1 MLSSLLSLAA
11 FLVRAASCSLGLKSF
26 LDNFL
31 PASGARIRDLGV
43 FRMSGSSC
51 SEVCNVSTLDIEDVV
66 FTALLTRVMSWKYC
80 MSGSVM
86 DLRIRCSLSL
96 TGDRAPSPVSP
107 HSDCRRGEAELPGS
121 WVSVLLGVA
130 VVVVLGVGVAAVMLM
145 LLLGTRW

>member
-1 MLSSLLSLAA
+1 M
-11 FLVRAASCSLGLKSF
+11 
-26 LDNFL
+26 
-31 PASGARIRDLGV
+31 
-43 FRMSGSSC
+43 
-51 SEVCNVSTLDIEDVV
+51 DVV
-66 FTALLTRVMSWKYC
+66 FTASLTRVMSWKYC

-107 HSDCRRGEAELPGS
+107 HSDCRRGEAELSGS

-130 VVVVLGVGVAAVMLM
+130 VVVVVAASAVMLM

>member
-1 MLSSLLSLAA
+1 ML
-11 FLVRAASCSLGLKSF
+11 
-26 LDNFL
+26 
-31 PASGARIRDLGV
+31 
-43 FRMSGSSC
+43 
-51 SEVCNVSTLDIEDVV
+51 STLDIVDVV
-66 FTALLTRVMSWKYC
+66 FISLLTRVMSWKYC

-130 VVVVLGVGVAAVMLM
+130 VVVVLVASAVMLM

>member
-11 FLVRAASCSLGLKSF
+11 SLVRAASCSLGLKSF

-51 SEVCNVSTLDIEDVV
+51 SEVCNVSTLDIVDVV
-66 FTALLTRVMSWKYC
+66 FTSLLTSVMSWKYC

-130 VVVVLGVGVAAVMLM
+130 VVVVLVASAVMLM

>member
-1 MLSSLLSLAA
+1 
-11 FLVRAASCSLGLKSF
+11 
-26 LDNFL
+26 
-31 PASGARIRDLGV
+31 
-43 FRMSGSSC
+43 
-51 SEVCNVSTLDIEDVV
+51 
-66 FTALLTRVMSWKYC
+66 

-130 VVVVLGVGVAAVMLM
+130 VVVLLGVAVVVLGGVVLGVGVAAVMLM
-145 LLLGTRW
+145 LLLGTLW

>member
-1 MLSSLLSLAA
+1 ML
-11 FLVRAASCSLGLKSF
+11 
-26 LDNFL
+26 
-31 PASGARIRDLGV
+31 
-43 FRMSGSSC
+43 
-51 SEVCNVSTLDIEDVV
+51 STLDIVDVV

-130 VVVVLGVGVAAVMLM
+130 VVVVLWVAAVMLM

>member
-1 MLSSLLSLAA
+1 
-11 FLVRAASCSLGLKSF
+11 
-26 LDNFL
+26 
-31 PASGARIRDLGV
+31 
-43 FRMSGSSC
+43 MSI
-51 SEVCNVSTLDIEDVV
+51 LDIVDVV

-130 VVVVLGVGVAAVMLM
+130 VVVVLVASAVMLM

>member
-11 FLVRAASCSLGLKSF
+11 SLARPASCSLGLKSF

-51 SEVCNVSTLDIEDVV
+51 SEVCNVSTLDIVDVV

-96 TGDRAPSPVSP
+96 TGDRAPSVSP

-130 VVVVLGVGVAAVMLM
+130 VVVVLVASAVMLM

>member
-1 MLSSLLSLAA
+1 M
-11 FLVRAASCSLGLKSF
+11 
-26 LDNFL
+26 
-31 PASGARIRDLGV
+31 
-43 FRMSGSSC
+43 
-51 SEVCNVSTLDIEDVV
+51 DVV

-130 VVVVLGVGVAAVMLM
+130 VVVVLVASAVMLM

>member
-1 MLSSLLSLAA
+1 M
-11 FLVRAASCSLGLKSF
+11 
-26 LDNFL
+26 
-31 PASGARIRDLGV
+31 
-43 FRMSGSSC
+43 
-51 SEVCNVSTLDIEDVV
+51 DVV
-66 FTALLTRVMSWKYC
+66 FTTLLTRVMSWKYC

>member
-1 MLSSLLSLAA
+1 M
-11 FLVRAASCSLGLKSF
+11 
-26 LDNFL
+26 
-31 PASGARIRDLGV
+31 
-43 FRMSGSSC
+43 
-51 SEVCNVSTLDIEDVV
+51 DVV
-66 FTALLTRVMSWKYC
+66 FTALLTSVMSWKYC

-130 VVVVLGVGVAAVMLM
+130 VVGVLVASAVMLM

>member
-11 FLVRAASCSLGLKSF
+11 SLVRAASCSLGLKSF

-51 SEVCNVSTLDIEDVV
+51 SEVCNVSTLDIVDVV

-130 VVVVLGVGVAAVMLM
+130 VVVVLGVAAVMLM

>member
-1 MLSSLLSLAA
+1 M
-11 FLVRAASCSLGLKSF
+11 
-26 LDNFL
+26 
-31 PASGARIRDLGV
+31 
-43 FRMSGSSC
+43 
-51 SEVCNVSTLDIEDVV
+51 DVV

-130 VVVVLGVGVAAVMLM
+130 VVVLGVAAVMLM

>member
-1 MLSSLLSLAA
+1 
-11 FLVRAASCSLGLKSF
+11 
-26 LDNFL
+26 
-31 PASGARIRDLGV
+31 
-43 FRMSGSSC
+43 
-51 SEVCNVSTLDIEDVV
+51 
-66 FTALLTRVMSWKYC
+66 MSWKYC

-130 VVVVLGVGVAAVMLM
+130 VVGVLLVASAVMLM

>member
-11 FLVRAASCSLGLKSF
+11 SLVRAASCSLGLKSF

-51 SEVCNVSTLDIEDVV
+51 SEVCNVSTLDIVDVV

-107 HSDCRRGEAELPGS
+107 HSDCRRGEVELPGS

-130 VVVVLGVGVAAVMLM
+130 VVVVLVASAVMLM

>member
-51 SEVCNVSTLDIEDVV
+51 SEVCNVSTLDIVDVV

-130 VVVVLGVGVAAVMLM
+130 VVVVLVASAVMLM

>member
-11 FLVRAASCSLGLKSF
+11 SLVRAASCSLGLKSF

-51 SEVCNVSTLDIEDVV
+51 SEVCNVSTLDIVDVV
-66 FTALLTRVMSWKYC
+66 FTSLLTRVMSWKYC

-130 VVVVLGVGVAAVMLM
+130 VVVVLVASAVMLM

>member
-1 MLSSLLSLAA
+1 
-11 FLVRAASCSLGLKSF
+11 
-26 LDNFL
+26 
-31 PASGARIRDLGV
+31 
-43 FRMSGSSC
+43 
-51 SEVCNVSTLDIEDVV
+51 
-66 FTALLTRVMSWKYC
+66 
-80 MSGSVM
+80 M

-130 VVVVLGVGVAAVMLM
+130 VVVVLVASAVMLM

>member
-1 MLSSLLSLAA
+1 ML
-11 FLVRAASCSLGLKSF
+11 
-26 LDNFL
+26 
-31 PASGARIRDLGV
+31 
-43 FRMSGSSC
+43 
-51 SEVCNVSTLDIEDVV
+51 STLDIVDVV

-130 VVVVLGVGVAAVMLM
+130 VVVVLVASAVMLM